1 MKRMLGVLAAAAI
14 TCSCGGGPTR
24 PDPPPGGGGGGA
36 AMLTGAGDIAD
47 CGVPGSA
54 QTARLLD
61 SMSGALFAAGDNAY
75 PSGSEANYRQCYDPT
90 WGRHKARTR
99 PVPGNHEYE
108 TPGAAA
114 YFTYFGSSAGTPG
127 QGYYS
132 YTLGSWR
139 IFALNSEIDVRA
151 SSAQVTWLRGELST
165 SNARCTAAIFHR
177 PRFSSGE
184 HGDNPDMG
192 DVWQVLYDNNADV
205 VISGHD
211 HNYERLAP
219 MDGDGRASSSRGI
232 RQFVVGTGGAVL
244 RAPVRMRPNSEIT
257 GVSWGVISFTLLEDG
272 YSWNFVSTGDG
283 FSDSGFDRCH

>member
-1 MKRMLGVLAAAAI
+1 MKRMLGVIAAAAL

-24 PDPPPGGGGGGA
+24 PDPPGGGGGSA
-36 AMLTGAGDIAD
+36 TLTGAGDIAD
-47 CGVPGSA
+47 CSVPGSA

-61 SMSGALFAAGDNAY
+61 SISGALFTAGDNAY
-75 PSGSEANYRQCYDPT
+75 PSGSEANFRQCYDPT

-108 TPGAAA
+108 MPGAGPYFA
-114 YFTYFGSSAGTPG
+114 YFGGNAGTAG

-132 YTLGSWR
+132 YTVGSWR
-139 IFALNSEIDVRA
+139 VIALNSEIDVRA

-165 SNARCTAAIFHR
+165 SNARCTAVILHR

-184 HGDNPDMG
+184 HGDNPDLS

-219 MDGDGRASSSRGI
+219 MDADGRAGSSRGI
-232 RQFVVGTGGAVL
+232 RQFVVGTGGAGL
-244 RAPVRMRPNSEIT
+244 RPPPRMRPNSEIT
-257 GVSWGVISFTLLEDG
+257 GVSWGVISFTLADDG

>member
-1 MKRMLGVLAAAAI
+1 MLGIIAAAAI

-24 PDPPPGGGGGGA
+24 PGPPGGGGGA
-36 AMLTGAGDIAD
+36 ATLTGAGDIAD
-47 CGVPGSA
+47 CGVPGSV

-61 SMSGALFAAGDNAY
+61 NIGGTLFAAGDNAY

-108 TPGAAA
+108 MPGAAPYFA
-114 YFTYFGSSAGTPG
+114 YFGASAGSLG

-132 YTLGSWR
+132 YTVGSWR
-139 IFALNSEIDVRA
+139 IIALNSEIDVRGT
-151 SSAQVTWLRGELST
+151 SSQVTWLRGELMT
-165 SNARCTAAIFHR
+165 SNARCTAVIFHR

-184 HGDNPDMG
+184 HGDNPDMA
-192 DVWQVLYDNNADV
+192 DVWQVLYDHNADV

-219 MDGDGRASSSRGI
+219 MDADGRANSSRGI
-232 RQFVVGTGGAVL
+232 RQFVVGTGGAIL
-244 RAPVRMRPNSEIT
+244 RAPTRMRPNSEIT
-257 GVSWGVISFTLLEDG
+257 GVSWGVISFTLNDDG

-283 FSDSGFDRCH
+283 FADSGSDRCH

>member
-1 MKRMLGVLAAAAI
+1 MKRMLGIIAAAAI

-24 PDPPPGGGGGGA
+24 PDPPPGGGGGTA
-36 AMLTGAGDIAD
+36 RLTGAGDIAD
-47 CGVPGSA
+47 CDVRGSV
-54 QTARLLD
+54 QTASLLD
-61 SMSGALFAAGDNAY
+61 NVPGALFAAGDNAY

-114 YFTYFGSSAGTPG
+114 YFAYFGSSAGSPG

-139 IFALNSEIDVRA
+139 IIALNSEIDVRA
-151 SSAQVTWLRGELST
+151 TSAQVTWLRSELTT
-165 SNARCTAAIFHR
+165 SNARCTAVIVHR

-184 HGDNPDMG
+184 HGDNTDMR
-192 DVWQVLYDNNADV
+192 DVWQVLYDNNVDV
-205 VISGHD
+205 AISGHD

-219 MDGDGRASSSRGI
+219 MDADGRPDSSRGV
-232 RQFVVGTGGAVL
+232 RQFVVGTGGAAL
-244 RAPVRMRPNSEIT
+244 RAPARIRPNSEIL
-257 GVSWGVISFTLLEDG
+257 GVSWGVISFMLSDDG
-272 YSWNFVSTGDG
+272 YSWSFMATSDG
-283 FSDSGFDRCH
+283 FADSGFDRCH